1 MNQKY
6 TVTESYKK
14 ARQAVKEG
22 NLDLARD
29 LFDFG
34 LMIVAKERYEGK
46 EIDDLIEGVK
56 ISLWLER
63 FWYGLENNN
72 LLL

>member
-1 MNQKY
+1 MKDKPI
-6 TVTESYKK
+6 VTDTYKK
-14 ARQAVKEG
+14 ARQALKEG
-22 NLDLARD
+22 DKDLARD

-34 LMIVAKERYEGK
+34 LMVVAKERYEGK
-46 EIDDLIEGVK
+46 SIDDLIEGIK

-63 FWYGLENNN
+63 FWYGLENND